1 MLDECVDENGGRGAL
16 AFTLGYR
23 HQSITSPLRNG
34 RLVKGK
40 RNRLAIDALQVAFFF
55 FFQKGNIQLNLHI
68 SARGV

>member
-34 RLVKGK
+34 RLVKEIAWLLMRCK
-40 RNRLAIDALQVAFFF
+40 WL